1 MAYSKRKSIMIEQ
14 LVQLYDLDTVA
25 DGLGITVE
33 SVKRAI
39 RYASKVSCLN
49 LPGTT
54 RSGWF
59 LQEEAV
65 EFSYEEF
72 RKIGKLCLK

>member
-39 RYASKVSCLN
+39 RYAKRVGCRN

-59 LQEEAV
+59 LEEAATKS
-65 EFSYEEF
+65 SYEEV

>member
-1 MAYSKRKSIMIEQ
+1 MAYSKRKAIMIEQ

-39 RYASKVSCLN
+39 RYARKV
-49 LPGTT
+49 
-54 RSGWF
+54 W
-59 LQEEAV
+59 
-65 EFSYEEF
+65 
-72 RKIGKLCLK
+72 LK

>member
-39 RYASKVSCLN
+39 RYASKVGCTN

-65 EFSYEEF
+65 KFNYEDF
-72 RKIGKLCLK
+72 KKIGKLCLK

>member
-1 MAYSKRKSIMIEQ
+1 MIEQ

-25 DGLGITVE
+25 DWLGITVE

-39 RYASKVSCLN
+39 RYASKVGCKN
-49 LPGTT
+49 LPRKT

-59 LQEEAV
+59 LEEAAAKS
-65 EFSYEEF
+65 SYEEV
-72 RKIGKLCLK
+72 RKIGQLCLK